1 MYVPGRQ
8 IGGAAL
14 TGLAQPTMQQLWGNL
29 VGTMQRTTTTPPYAR
44 PTSALALNPQ
54 IQIHAFICMCMCID
68 TPKTY
73 NLTTAIMNSQ
83 NPMIENIIFLAAWKV
98 RTGNAETEG
107 EKLLL
112 YSWPRN
118 MRELS

>member
-1 MYVPGRQ
+1 
-8 IGGAAL
+8 
-14 TGLAQPTMQQLWGNL
+14 
-29 VGTMQRTTTTPPYAR
+29 
-44 PTSALALNPQ
+44 
-54 IQIHAFICMCMCID
+54 MCMCID

>member
-44 PTSALALNPQ
+44 PTFALALNPQ
-54 IQIHAFICMCMCID
+54 TQIHAYICICMCVHK
-68 TPKTY
+68 PKTY

-83 NPMIENIIFLAAWKV
+83 NPMIENIIVDNIYFLRHGKLEQV
-98 RTGNAETEG
+98 MLKPK
-107 EKLLL
+107 EKNV
-112 YSWPRN
+112 SCTN
-118 MRELS
+118 GQEI